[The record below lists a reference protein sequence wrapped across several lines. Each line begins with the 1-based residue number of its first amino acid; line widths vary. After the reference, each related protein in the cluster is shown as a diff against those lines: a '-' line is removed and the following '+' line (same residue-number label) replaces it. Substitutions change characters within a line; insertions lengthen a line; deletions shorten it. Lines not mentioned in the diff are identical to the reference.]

1 MAENDSNLIKPI
13 NSLHGIIGSKPVKQ
27 REGKKRRQH
36 SDEHEDEPKQQL
48 EEETKQQL
56 EDAIEQQNRNTEH
69 GEKQNDS
76 NSIDYCA

>member
-1 MAENDSNLIKPI
+1 MAENDSNLIKPV
-13 NSLHGIIGSKPVKQ
+13 NVLHGIIGSKPVKQ

-36 SDEHEDEPKQQL
+36 SDEQ

-56 EDAIEQQNRNTEH
+56 EDAIEQQNQNTEH
-69 GEKQNDS
+69 DEKQNDS

>member
-1 MAENDSNLIKPI
+1 MAENDSNLIKPV
-13 NSLHGIIGSKPVKQ
+13 NVLHGIIGSKPVKQ

-36 SDEHEDEPKQQL
+36 SDEQ

-56 EDAIEQQNRNTEH
+56 EDTVEQQNQNTEH
-69 GEKQNDS
+69 EKKQNDS